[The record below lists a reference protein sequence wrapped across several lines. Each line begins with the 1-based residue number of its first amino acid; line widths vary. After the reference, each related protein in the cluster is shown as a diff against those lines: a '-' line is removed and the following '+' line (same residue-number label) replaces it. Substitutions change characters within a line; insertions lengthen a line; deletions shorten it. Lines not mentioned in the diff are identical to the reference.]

1 MTILDEVEILHI
13 FRPTMESFEGQ
24 GDSIQS
30 PDNER
35 GDDVQTTGEHDQDP
49 GPGPPSSGASE
60 GLENVSRGQQQTLE
74 CGGTAKQERDM
85 LGLGD
90 IAVSSPSSSET
101 SNDE

>member
-24 GDSIQS
+24 GDSRQS

-35 GDDVQTTGEHDQDP
+35 GDNVQTTGEHDQDP

-60 GLENVSRGQQQTLE
+60 RLVPEESYSRDQQPWGQS
-74 CGGTAKQERDM
+74 RDRKS
-85 LGLGD
+85 
-90 IAVSSPSSSET
+90 VV
-101 SNDE
+101 

>member
-35 GDDVQTTGEHDQDP
+35 GDDVQTTGEQPSRSTRRVVCLTHYRVSGLIALAGAIAKINGNMGHTWALD
-49 GPGPPSSGASE
+49 GPH
-60 GLENVSRGQQQTLE
+60 
-74 CGGTAKQERDM
+74 
-85 LGLGD
+85 
-90 IAVSSPSSSET
+90 
-101 SNDE
+101 